1 MKDTTKMLNSEQ
13 NPEECD
19 ATDDASSPGRP
30 GQPGI
35 KKHPINECF
44 FYYIENLF
52 LRYFFRQHRFFPEF
66 FCKSGKLF

>member
-1 MKDTTKMLNSEQ
+1 MLNSEQ

-35 KKHPINECF
+35 KKAPN
-44 FYYIENLF
+44 
-52 LRYFFRQHRFFPEF
+52 
-66 FCKSGKLF
+66 